1 MPARRIL
8 AHRRHS
14 PICMLKTTTSPEA
27 VRSAP
32 PAKRTFS
39 YIIYGLLALI
49 IAAGSFGIHKF
60 TKELAHAT
68 DVNNKRIN
76 LAGRQRA
83 LSQRMTKALL
93 AYDLDTRAQ
102 RPADAPLGELRK
114 ISGIFNAVIRGFN
127 AGGPVPGTDGKEFLM
142 PAVVD
147 ADEKRIV
154 RDALDLWLPLYDRL
168 QEVASGKATP
178 EQLSAAVDMARARNV
193 AIFDLMNE
201 LTNRTEV
208 SARASINAA
217 STPRTI
223 LIAVVSIA
231 AFLIPGFFLW
241 SRSRE
246 QGARAR
252 AALGSL
258 ETTYAQ
264 LSSQS
269 AALATAKSETDRIME
284 TVQEG
289 LLLIDS
295 NGIIGEHHSRE
306 LLSIFRQEQLAG
318 LSLLNLLQRLL
329 SEKMFNT
336 TKDYIALLFDANRKE
351 KTVLKVN
358 PLTDIEVNFSNPA
371 GGFIHRYLGFSFRR
385 IMDGDRVARIFVAVR
400 DVTPQV
406 ELEKKLREA
415 EKNKDRQLD
424 ILLGIVHVP
433 PAELE
438 SFAQLVEVELDT
450 INRTLRAEDFAAATT
465 GTHTEALRDRLKAV
479 FRSVHNIK
487 GNAALLRLAYFQ
499 KSADAFE
506 TKLAELLDRPVLNG
520 DDFLAVVVAQAS
532 LRADLGDLQDLR
544 GKLGTHRSP
553 VAAASPSAPTGS
565 ALAAQLRQLVADASR
580 DLDKAT
586 EVTIDDFAV
595 HTVAGTRTDLVR
607 DVLVQLARNSLAHS
621 VETPAVRTAAG
632 KPATATLSIRG
643 LPPTADG
650 LVGLAV
656 RDDGRGLDLAAIRTR
671 AEATGLIPQGAEPEP
686 SELVRCIFA
695 PGFSTATQVGAHAG
709 RGMGMDIIKTKVV
722 DEAGGAIEVH
732 STPGQ
737 FCEFHVYL
745 PAPTVA

>member
-1 MPARRIL
+1 M
-8 AHRRHS
+8 
-14 PICMLKTTTSPEA
+14 
-27 VRSAP
+27 RSTP
-32 PAKRTFS
+32 TAKRAFS
-39 YIIYGLLALI
+39 YIIYGLLALV
-49 IAAGSFGIHKF
+49 IAAGAFGIHRF
-60 TKELAHAT
+60 TQDLSRAT

-93 AYDLDTRAQ
+93 AYDRDARAQ
-102 RPADAPLGELRK
+102 LPADAPLGELRK
-114 ISGIFNAVIRGFN
+114 VSGIFNSVLRGFD
-127 AGGPVPGTDGKEFLM
+127 AGGAVPGTDGKEFLM

-154 RDALDLWLPLYDRL
+154 RDALELWLPLYDRL
-168 QEVASGKATP
+168 QEVTSGKASA
-178 EQLSAAVDMARARNV
+178 EQLVAAVDMARARNV
-193 AIFDLMNE
+193 AIFDLMND

-208 SARASINAA
+208 TARASINAA

-223 LIAVVSIA
+223 LIAIVSIA

-241 SRSRE
+241 SRARE
-246 QGARAR
+246 QGVRAR
-252 AALGSL
+252 AALASL
-258 ETTYAQ
+258 EATYTQ
-264 LSSQS
+264 LANQS
-269 AALATAKSETDRIME
+269 TALATAKAETDRIME

-289 LLLIDS
+289 LLLIDAQ
-295 NGIIGEHHSRE
+295 GIIGEHHSRE
-306 LLSIFRQEQLAG
+306 LLSIFRQDQLAG

-358 PLTDIEVNFSNPA
+358 PLTDIEVNFPNPS

-465 GTHTEALRDRLKAV
+465 GANTETLRDRLKAV
-479 FRSVHNIK
+479 FRSIHNVK

-520 DDFLAVVVAQAS
+520 DDFLAVVVAQAG

-544 GKLGTHRSP
+544 VKLGSHRSP
-553 VAAASPSAPTGS
+553 TAAAPAASAPVGS
-565 ALAAQLRQLVADASR
+565 ALAAQLRQLVSDASR
-580 DLDKAT
+580 DLDKST
-586 EVTIDDFAV
+586 QLTIDDFAV
-595 HTVAGTRTDLVR
+595 HTVAGSRADLMR

-621 VETPAVRTAAG
+621 VETPAARIIAG
-632 KPATATLSIRG
+632 KPAIATLSIRG

-650 LVGLAV
+650 MVGLAV
-656 RDDGRGLDLAAIRTR
+656 RDDGRGLDLAAIRAR
-671 AEATGLIPQGAEPEP
+671 AEATGLIPPGGEPEP
-686 SELVRCIFA
+686 SDLVRCIFA
-695 PGFSTATQVGAHAG
+695 PGFSTATQAGPHAG
-709 RGMGMDIIKTKVV
+709 RGMGMDIIKNKVV

-737 FCEFHVYL
+737 FCEFHIYL
-745 PAPTVA
+745 PATA

>member
-1 MPARRIL
+1 M
-8 AHRRHS
+8 S
-14 PICMLKTTTSPEA
+14 KTTTSPEA

-32 PAKRTFS
+32 VASRTFS
-39 YIIYGLLALI
+39 FIIYGLLALI
-49 IAAGSFGIHKF
+49 IAAGSFGIHKY
-60 TKELAHAT
+60 TQDLAHAT

-114 ISGIFNAVIRGFN
+114 VSGIFNAVIRGFD
-127 AGGPVPGTDGKEFLM
+127 AGGTVPGTDGKEFLM
-142 PAVVD
+142 PAVSD
-147 ADEKRIV
+147 SEEKRIV
-154 RDALDLWLPLYDRL
+154 RDALELWLPLYDRL
-168 QEVASGKATP
+168 QGVASGKASA
-178 EQLSAAVDMARARNV
+178 EQLTAAVEMARARNV
-193 AIFDLMNE
+193 PIFDLMNE

-208 SARASINAA
+208 TARASINGA
-217 STPRTI
+217 SLPRNV
-223 LIAVVSIA
+223 LIALVSIA

-241 SRSRE
+241 SRARE

-252 AALGSL
+252 AAFGSL
-258 ETTYAQ
+258 ESTYTQ

-269 AALATAKSETDRIME
+269 AALATAKAETDRIME

-295 NGIIGEHHSRE
+295 NGIIGEYHSRE

-336 TKDYIALLFDANRKE
+336 TKDYIGLLFDANRKE
-351 KTVLKVN
+351 KTILKVN

-438 SFAQLVEVELDT
+438 NFAQLVEVELDT

-465 GTHTEALRDRLKAV
+465 GGHTEALRDRLKAV

-544 GKLGTHRSP
+544 VKLGTHRSP
-553 VAAASPSAPTGS
+553 VAVAAGPAGSAGS
-565 ALAAQLRQLVADASR
+565 ALATQLRQLVADASR
-580 DLDKAT
+580 DLDKST
-586 EVTIDDFAV
+586 QVTIDDFAV
-595 HTVAGTRTDLVR
+595 HTVAGPRTDLVR

-621 VETPAVRTAAG
+621 VETPAMRVAIG

-671 AEATGLIPQGAEPEP
+671 AEATGLIPQGSEPEP
-686 SELVRCIFA
+686 AELVRCIFA
-695 PGFSTATQVGAHAG
+695 PGFSTAAQVGAHAG

-732 STPGQ
+732 STPGE

-745 PAPTVA
+745 PAATVA

>member
-1 MPARRIL
+1 MNG
-8 AHRRHS
+8 
-14 PICMLKTTTSPEA
+14 
-27 VRSAP
+27 AP
-32 PAKRTFS
+32 PVRRAFS
-39 YIIYGLLALI
+39 FVIYGFLALVI
-49 IAAGSFGIHKF
+49 VAGAIGIHKF
-60 TKELAHAT
+60 TQDLAHAT

-93 AYDLDTRAQ
+93 AYDRDARAQ
-102 RPADAPLGELRK
+102 LPADAPLGELRK
-114 ISGIFNAVIRGFN
+114 VSGIFNAVLRGFD

-142 PAVVD
+142 PAVTD

-154 RDALDLWLPLYDRL
+154 RDALELWLPLYDRL
-168 QEVASGKATP
+168 QEVTSGKASA
-178 EQLSAAVDMARARNV
+178 EQLVGAVDMARARNV
-193 AIFDLMNE
+193 PIFDLMND

-208 SARASINAA
+208 TARASINAA

-223 LIAVVSIA
+223 LIAIVSIA

-241 SRSRE
+241 SRARE

-252 AALGSL
+252 AALASL
-258 ETTYAQ
+258 ETTYTQ
-264 LSSQS
+264 LSTQS

-289 LLLIDS
+289 LLLIDA

-306 LLSIFRQEQLAG
+306 LLSIFRQDQLAG

-336 TKDYIALLFDANRKE
+336 TKDYIALLFDASRKE
-351 KTVLKVN
+351 KTILKVN

-433 PAELE
+433 PADLE

-465 GTHTEALRDRLKAV
+465 GAHTEALRDRLKAV

-520 DDFLAVVVAQAS
+520 DDFLAVVVAQAG

-544 GKLGTHRSP
+544 VKLGTHRTPASSAATSP
-553 VAAASPSAPTGS
+553 ESAAPAGS
-565 ALAAQLRQLVADASR
+565 ALASQLRQLVSDASR
-580 DLDKAT
+580 DLDKST
-586 EVTIDDFAV
+586 QVTIDDFAV
-595 HTVAGTRTDLVR
+595 HTVAGNRPDLMR

-621 VETPAVRTAAG
+621 VETPAMRVAIG

-671 AEATGLIPQGAEPEP
+671 AEATGLIPQGSDPEP
-686 SELVRCIFA
+686 ADLVRCIFA
-695 PGFSTATQVGAHAG
+695 PGFSTAAQPGAHAG
-709 RGMGMDIIKTKVV
+709 RGMGMDIIKSKVV

-732 STPGQ
+732 STPGE
-737 FCEFHVYL
+737 FCEFHIYL
-745 PAPTVA
+745 PPAPIA

>member
-1 MPARRIL
+1 MSLASCAGMDNSTTHPQSSPAAPRSRRVL
-8 AHRRHS
+8 
-14 PICMLKTTTSPEA
+14 PW
-27 VRSAP
+27 VV
-32 PAKRTFS
+32 
-39 YIIYGLLALI
+39 YGLLAVV
-49 IAAGSFGIHKF
+49 IAAGSFGIHRF
-60 TKELAHAT
+60 TQDLAHAT

-93 AYDLDTRAQ
+93 AYDRDTRAQ
-102 RPADAPLGELRK
+102 LPADAPLGELRK
-114 ISGIFNAVIRGFN
+114 VSGIFNAVIRGFD

-142 PAVVD
+142 PAVID

-154 RDALDLWLPLYDRL
+154 RDALELWLPLYDRL
-168 QEVASGKATP
+168 QEVASGKASA
-178 EQLSAAVDMARARNV
+178 EQLAAAVDMARARNV
-193 AIFDLMNE
+193 PIFDLMND

-208 SARASINAA
+208 TARASISAA
-217 STPRTI
+217 STPRTV
-223 LIAVVSIA
+223 LIAAVSIA

-252 AALGSL
+252 SALASL
-258 ETTYAQ
+258 EGTYTQ
-264 LSSQS
+264 LSAQS
-269 AALATAKSETDRIME
+269 SALATAKSETDRIME

-289 LLLIDS
+289 LLLIDA

-351 KTVLKVN
+351 KTILKVN
-358 PLTDIEVNFSNPA
+358 PLTDIEVNFPNPS

-433 PAELE
+433 PSDLE
-438 SFAQLVEVELDT
+438 GFAQLVETELDT

-465 GTHTEALRDRLKAV
+465 GAHTEALRDRLKAV
-479 FRSVHNIK
+479 FRSIHNVK

-520 DDFLAVVVAQAS
+520 D
-532 LRADLGDLQDLR
+532 
-544 GKLGTHRSP
+544 
-553 VAAASPSAPTGS
+553 
-565 ALAAQLRQLVADASR
+565 
-580 DLDKAT
+580 
-586 EVTIDDFAV
+586 
-595 HTVAGTRTDLVR
+595 
-607 DVLVQLARNSLAHS
+607 
-621 VETPAVRTAAG
+621 
-632 KPATATLSIRG
+632 
-643 LPPTADG
+643 
-650 LVGLAV
+650 
-656 RDDGRGLDLAAIRTR
+656 
-671 AEATGLIPQGAEPEP
+671 
-686 SELVRCIFA
+686 
-695 PGFSTATQVGAHAG
+695 
-709 RGMGMDIIKTKVV
+709 
-722 DEAGGAIEVH
+722 
-732 STPGQ
+732 
-737 FCEFHVYL
+737 
-745 PAPTVA
+745 

>member
-1 MPARRIL
+1 MEKSTTRPQPSPAAPRSRRL
-8 AHRRHS
+8 L
-14 PICMLKTTTSPEA
+14 PW
-27 VRSAP
+27 V
-32 PAKRTFS
+32 
-39 YIIYGLLALI
+39 IYGLLAVV
-49 IAAGSFGIHKF
+49 IAAGAFGIHRY
-60 TKELAHAT
+60 TQDLAHAT

-93 AYDLDTRAQ
+93 AYDRDTRAQ
-102 RPADAPLGELRK
+102 LPADAPLGELRK
-114 ISGIFNAVIRGFN
+114 VSGIFNAVLRGFD

-142 PAVVD
+142 PAVTD

-154 RDALDLWLPLYDRL
+154 RDALELWLPLYDRL
-168 QEVASGKATP
+168 QEVASAKASP
-178 EQLSAAVDMARARNV
+178 EQLAAAVDMARARNV
-193 AIFDLMNE
+193 PIFDLMND

-208 SARASINAA
+208 TARASINAA
-217 STPRTI
+217 STPRTA
-223 LIAVVSIA
+223 LIAAVGIA

-246 QGARAR
+246 QGSRAR
-252 AALGSL
+252 SALASL
-258 ETTYAQ
+258 ETTYTQ
-264 LSSQS
+264 LSTQS
-269 AALATAKSETDRIME
+269 SALATAKSETDRIME

-289 LLLIDS
+289 LLLIDA

-358 PLTDIEVNFSNPA
+358 PLTDIEVNFPNPS

-385 IMDGDRVARIFVAVR
+385 IMDGERVARIFVAVR

-433 PAELE
+433 PADLE
-438 SFAQLVEVELDT
+438 SFAQLVEIELDT
-450 INRTLRAEDFAAATT
+450 INRTLRAEDFAAATS
-465 GTHTEALRDRLKAV
+465 GAHTEALRDRLKAV
-479 FRSVHNIK
+479 FRSIHNIK

-520 DDFLAVVVAQAS
+520 DDFLAVVVAQAGR
-532 LRADLGDLQDLR
+532 RADLGDLQDLR
-544 GKLGTHRSP
+544 LKLGSHRSP
-553 VAAASPSAPTGS
+553 AADSAADSPSAPASS
-565 ALAAQLRQLVADASR
+565 ALSEQLRQLVADASR
-580 DLDKAT
+580 DLEKST
-586 EVTIDDFAV
+586 RLTIDDFAV
-595 HTVAGTRTDLVR
+595 HTVAGPRADLVR

-621 VETPAVRTAAG
+621 VEPPAARLAAG
-632 KPATATLSIRG
+632 KPAVATLSIRG

-671 AEATGLIPQGAEPEP
+671 AEATGLISPGADPEHAD
-686 SELVRCIFA
+686 LVRCIFT
-695 PGFSTATQVGAHAG
+695 PGFSTAAQPGAHAG
-709 RGMGMDIIKTKVV
+709 RGMGMDIIKSKIV
-722 DEAGGAIEVH
+722 DEAGGAIEVL
-732 STPGQ
+732 STPGK
-737 FCEFHVYL
+737 FCEFHIYL
-745 PAPTVA
+745 PAATTA